1 MKRKILHIAGGLVLQ
16 KLYHNIFVQFAKKS
30 YQQDIYVPCNTE
42 DKMGKNQKDLPDTR
56 YAYFTVDGMIDRLLL
71 FPKTAKHFKEI
82 KRVFHPIEFQHCFA
96 YTVMTDGSLAYK
108 LNQEYGTP
116 YSVFVRNTDINIFY
130 KYFVWLRPLFKAILK
145 NAAYINFP
153 NPSYRDR
160 LYKMLSPTLL
170 NTLQEKTRI
179 IPNGIDDFWHQHSLE
194 VPKRKSEGQP
204 FRLLFVGKLE
214 KNKNVHN
221 IVAAVN
227 QLNLT
232 NDFHLTLIG
241 TVDDGIKDEV
251 ERWKAELGMRLSV
264 KGPIFDQNT
273 LLAEYRSAD
282 LFVMPSFTE
291 TFGLVYIE
299 ALTQGLPII
308 YTKGEGVSGFF
319 DDVGNGLEIE
329 NPRNID
335 ELAKKILLIAE
346 NYDNYVSRTVESAK
360 SFQWEKIILSY
371 LIQIRNHEKSN
382 HN

>member
-1 MKRKILHIAGGLVLQ
+1 MKTRILHIAGGLVLQ
-16 KLYHNIFVQFAKKS
+16 KLYHNIFVHFSRKLYK
-30 YQQDIYVPCNTE
+30 QDVYVPCNTK
-42 DKMGKNQKDLPDTR
+42 DKIGKNQKDLPDTR
-56 YAYFTVDGMIDRLLL
+56 YAYFMVGGMIDRLLL
-71 FPKTAKHFKEI
+71 YPKTAKHFKEI
-82 KRVFHPIEFQHCFA
+82 KRVFQPTEFLHCFA
-96 YTVMTDGSLAYK
+96 YTVMTDGSIAYK
-108 LNQEYGTP
+108 IHQKFGTP

-130 KYFVWLRPLFKAILK
+130 KYFVWLRPLFKTILK
-145 NAAYINFP
+145 NAAYVNFP

-160 LYKMLSPTLL
+160 LYTMLSPALV
-170 NTLQEKTRI
+170 NTLQRKTRI
-179 IPNGIDDFWHQHSLE
+179 IPNGIDDFWHQHSLDI
-194 VPKRKSEGQP
+194 PKRTSQEQP
-204 FRLLFVGKLE
+204 FRLLFVGKIE

-221 IVAAVN
+221 IIAAVN
-227 QLNLT
+227 QLNISH
-232 NDFHLTLIG
+232 DFHLTLIG
-241 TVDDGIKDEV
+241 QADEDIKDEV
-251 ERWKAELGMRLSV
+251 ERWKGELGMKLSV

-273 LLAEYRSAD
+273 LLAEYRAAD

-319 DDVGNGLEIE
+319 DYIENGLEIE

-346 NYDNYVSRTVESAK
+346 NYDKYVSKTVESAK